1 MIELSVMYPEAK
13 EKRFNLDYYMKEH
26 MRLVQT
32 TWAGLIQ
39 DAYVTRGVTGAVN
52 GAPPLYRVTA
62 HIRFASMQDLG
73 KALARGAELFADIPN
88 FTDIQPVVQTS
99 EVI

>member
-1 MIELSVMYPEAK
+1 MIELSVMYPEQK
-13 EKRFNLDYYMKEH
+13 DKRFNLQYYMNDH
-26 MRLVQT
+26 LRLVQK

-39 DAYVTRGVTGAVN
+39 DAYVTRGVTGAAN

-62 HIRFASMQDLG
+62 HIRFASMEDLG
-73 KALARGAELFADIPN
+73 KALAQGAALFADIPN
-88 FTDIQPVVQTS
+88 FTDIEPVVQAS